1 MEFVVNVEKRL
12 PRNDYELF
20 LIQIYVLTANETKK
34 GLTIITEKSNSL
46 KKYLLLFLLFLSLD
60 QFSKIIIRKIFSNN
74 VKNSYNIIGN
84 FFRITYTE
92 NPGAVFG
99 ISIGSGILNQLIF
112 ITASIVAIFILIYL
126 FLKHSHPL
134 VDLGFIVILSGAVG
148 NLIDRIAF
156 GKVTDFLDFDFFDF
170 IVDRWYTF
178 NIADSCIV
186 VGVIILMIYYGFLE
200 SSTVEKKK
208 ILEKE

>member
-1 MEFVVNVEKRL
+1 
-12 PRNDYELF
+12 
-20 LIQIYVLTANETKK
+20 
-34 GLTIITEKSNSL
+34 
-46 KKYLLLFLLFLSLD
+46 
-60 QFSKIIIRKIFSNN
+60 
-74 VKNSYNIIGN
+74 
-84 FFRITYTE
+84 
-92 NPGAVFG
+92 
-99 ISIGSGILNQLIF
+99 
-112 ITASIVAIFILIYL
+112 AIFILIYL